1 MGTDV
6 QAEILKYLQENKAAN
21 TFKLA
26 RNLGIDRSR
35 IVREL
40 SKLAEKGL
48 IEHRTGMARLLS
60 TPKTGLLGPVQKIS
74 KPITEKPRIRKIPSV
89 NIKLAEENK
98 KLKASLAELTSL
110 AELKSHVEQQ
120 QGAERRLK
128 AQHTHIERLEEEIRT
143 LQQKASIAPKVIT
156 KTVVKTIV
164 RRVPKI
170 IARRIPAKSMQTEKM
185 PTRLSVEAGK
195 PVRSWLSDIRSNIS
209 QLSVPKV
216 LEQKIKLKRIS
227 LDLGK
232 LKDKF
237 CQLEIPELLGK
248 GI

>member
-26 RNLGIDRSR
+26 RNLGIDRSK

-40 SKLAEKGL
+40 NKLAEKGL

-60 TPKTGLLGPVQKIS
+60 TPKPGLPGSVQKIS
-74 KPITEKPRIRKIPSV
+74 KPITEKPRIRKIPSA
-89 NIKLAEENK
+89 NIKLADENK
-98 KLKASLAELTSL
+98 NLKARLEELT
-110 AELKSHVEQQ
+110 SHVEQQ
-120 QGAERRLK
+120 DGMERRLK
-128 AQHTHIERLEEEIRT
+128 AQNAHVVRLEEGIRT

-170 IARRIPAKSMQTEKM
+170 IVRRIPAKSTQTKKM
-185 PTRLSVEAGK
+185 FTRLSVEAGK
-195 PVRSWLSDIRSNIS
+195 PVRSWLSNLRQNII
-209 QLSVPKV
+209 QLSIPEMLKQQVELKPISFDFRKLNEKV
-216 LEQKIKLKRIS
+216 S
-227 LDLGK
+227 L
-232 LKDKF
+232 
-237 CQLEIPELLGK
+237 LEIPEILKK
-248 GI
+248 GW